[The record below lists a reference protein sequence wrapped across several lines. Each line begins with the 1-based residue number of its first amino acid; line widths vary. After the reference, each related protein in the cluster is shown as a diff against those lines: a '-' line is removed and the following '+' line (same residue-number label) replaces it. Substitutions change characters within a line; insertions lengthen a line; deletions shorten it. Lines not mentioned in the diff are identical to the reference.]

1 MAYQMYLGDVLFPVA
16 PSKLKLKINGKNKTL
31 DLINGQE
38 VNVLNPAGLSEF
50 DFEILLPGVRYPFA
64 DYEDG
69 FELPDYYLEE
79 LEQMKLSQK
88 PVRFIV
94 IRESPSGD
102 SFFDTNM
109 AVSLEDYTVTEDAK
123 EGMDVVVSVS
133 LKQYV
138 FYGVQRVTVQLKTE
152 TPQDAAVIVEA
163 EREDTSAP
171 ELTTYTVRDNDCLWS
186 IAKRYLGNG
195 SRWPEIY
202 ELNREKISNPN
213 VIGTGLVLTM
223 PVKGGEEG

>member
-1 MAYQMYLGDVLFPVA
+1 MAYQVYLGGMLFPVT
-16 PSKLKLKINGKNKTL
+16 PSKLTLKISGKNKTL

-50 DFEILLPGVRYPFA
+50 DFEALLPGVNYPFA
-64 DYEDG
+64 EYEDG
-69 FELPDYYLEE
+69 FEPPEYYLEA
-79 LEQMKLSQK
+79 LEQIKLNQK

-123 EGMDVVVSVS
+123 EGLDVVVSVS

-138 FYGVQRVTVQLKTE
+138 SFGVQRVTVQTETE
-152 TPQDAAVIVEA
+152 TPQDAAVIVEGKRDD
-163 EREDTSAP
+163 ESAP
-171 ELTTYTVRDNDCLWS
+171 EVTAYTVRDGDCLWN
-186 IAKRYLGNG
+186 IARRYLGDG
-195 SRWPEIY
+195 SRWPEIH
-202 ELNREKISNPN
+202 ELNRDKISNPN
-213 VIGTGLVLTM
+213 QIAAGLVLSM
-223 PVKGGEEG
+223 PG